1 MRITCKRIENPIPEI
16 NKSKELES
24 KEAEIKEPEKKEP
37 LVNNLLSF
45 NIDIFASNDFL
56 KNKEHA
62 KKIFNI
68 TSYEKDDVINILY
81 YIGARYKNHIISLYI
96 ARESIVL
103 YRAPAILVNSENMN
117 LMLRTMVQ
125 MPIDE
130 IKSLETKRLS
140 YPLYGMGK

>member
-1 MRITCKRIENPIPEI
+1 MRITCKRIENFLYEN
-16 NKSKELES
+16 NKS
-24 KEAEIKEPEKKEP
+24 KEAEIKEPETKEP
-37 LVNNLLSF
+37 LANNLLSF
-45 NIDIFASNDFL
+45 NIDVFGSNDFL

-68 TSYEKDDVINILY
+68 VSYEKDDVINILY

-96 ARESIVL
+96 ARESIQL
-103 YRAPAILVNSENMN
+103 YRAPAILVNNENMD
-117 LMLRTMVQ
+117 LIIKTMLQ

>member
-1 MRITCKRIENPIPEI
+1 MRITCKKIENSSYENSNP
-16 NKSKELES
+16 KETEP
-24 KEAEIKEPEKKEP
+24 KEPEIKEPESKEP

-45 NIDIFASNDFL
+45 NIDIFGSNDFL

-68 TSYEKDDVINILY
+68 VSYEKDDVINILY

-96 ARESIVL
+96 ARGSIVL

-117 LMLRTMVQ
+117 LMLRIMVQ

>member
-1 MRITCKRIENPIPEI
+1 MPRIVCKRIEKPSYENNYKP
-16 NKSKELES
+16 KV
-24 KEAEIKEPEKKEP
+24 AEIKETELKEP
-37 LVNNLLSF
+37 LANNLLSF
-45 NIDIFASNDFL
+45 NIDVFESNDFL
-56 KNKEHA
+56 KNKEYA

-68 TSYEKDDVINILY
+68 ISYEKDDVINILY

-96 ARESIVL
+96 ASKSIVL
-103 YRAPAILVNSENMN
+103 YRAPAILVNSENIN